1 MGSPMVVAG
10 PHFTCNSMLHCAFHV
25 SCNVPAVCL
34 VRVYWLYKT
43 NALCPLRSFPH
54 PPFVDSYSERGIPC
68 VLRSCSIGSLGRDGQ
83 TSCVSDITVTS
94 SHLNNTTNGLRIKT
108 WQGGKGHVTGV
119 KFNDVTF
126 NNVDMPIILDQ
137 VRAPS
142 LATILRQEDWENVKL
157 NERSSVPGTC
167 LDYDC
172 SVHSLCMHCH

>member
-1 MGSPMVVAG
+1 MVVAG